1 MLLRALFDF
10 DPVLRIP
17 VRWKNKADKLL
28 RHLCFKPAFSRDL
41 LKNLI
46 EALEMQINVYCM
58 HSYLSQV
65 QTNGP
70 GCILFEISI
79 TQMFNVRSSGA
90 CDNKGNVKNFNNAW
104 WDNCGQEPTCLRS
117 EKLLTKSLRLKE
129 V

>member
-46 EALEMQINVYCM
+46 EALEMQIIVYCM

-79 TQMFNVRSSGA
+79 TQMFNVGRPVLVTTKEMWKISTTPGGTIA
-90 CDNKGNVKNFNNAW
+90 VKSRPVYA
-104 WDNCGQEPTCLRS
+104 LRS
-117 EKLLTKSLRLKE
+117 F
-129 V
+129 